1 MHPPRGP
8 LGSLSGLPQPS
19 LDTLTVALVIRAD
32 GMCVACIMG
41 GTALTLDAVLDAF
54 RALEARDTLFRTW
67 VVARPV
73 GKRTARFSVL
83 HEADDAASLRPLT
96 RAELVKAYLV
106 SRAGMAYCRGC
117 LVAAIDA
124 PPGVLRAA
132 CMRVRGSNGIR
143 DGEGVCTSCGRR
155 RLVLLAT
162 THLG

>member
-67 VVARPV
+67 GRCPACRE
-73 GKRTARFSVL
+73 KN
-83 HEADDAASLRPLT
+83 
-96 RAELVKAYLV
+96 RAVF
-106 SRAGMAYCRGC
+106 
-117 LVAAIDA
+117 
-124 PPGVLRAA
+124 
-132 CMRVRGSNGIR
+132 
-143 DGEGVCTSCGRR
+143 
-155 RLVLLAT
+155 RLE
-162 THLG
+162 